1 MAVMGPLAK
10 TGEISQ
16 SLNLWLA
23 AFPIGFL
30 FGYALQRAGLT
41 DSRKIA
47 AAFYLQDVDVP
58 VVMFTAI
65 VVAALGLWGLSLLGV
80 LDIGHVY
87 FVPTY
92 LAPMAVGGLIFGVGM
107 VMGGYCPGTSFAAL
121 VTGKLDALVF
131 ALGFL
136 AGTLLFGDL
145 FPIWKGFYGSDSLGV
160 LRLDQVIGIGLG
172 PTLLLVVLVAVGGSI
187 GLRRLQQYFWH
198 NREGSVPWGIRGLVS
213 LAILTAAVLAFFPNR
228 SFFAIMDTAGS
239 MGGWD
244 WPWEDPCESVMVD
257 PLTAGRLAYGYQD
270 RLRCFDLRDLPD
282 HQRGHLQGAVPATP
296 AELEA
301 MDFDPATLV
310 ILYGRKGA
318 PQVRVAAGTLRRRGL
333 RAFAVEGG
341 FEALEPYYVDPLS
354 PQLKASLS
362 ADQLSELETY
372 RALCAPRP
380 EPQEGAAS
388 R

>member
-1 MAVMGPLAK
+1 MGPLAK
-10 TGEISQ
+10 TGEISE

-30 FGYALQRAGLT
+30 FGYALQRAGMT

-47 AAFYLQDVDVP
+47 AVFYLKDVDVP

-65 VVAALGLWGLSLLGV
+65 VVAALGLWGLSLLEV

-145 FPIWKGFYGSDSLGV
+145 FPIWKGFYESESLGV
-160 LRLDQVIGIGLG
+160 LRLDQVLGIGLG

-198 NREGSVPWGIRGLVS
+198 NREGSAPWGIRGLVG
-213 LAILTAAVLAFFPNR
+213 LAILMAAVMAFFPNR
-228 SFFAIMDTAGS
+228 SFFAITETAGS
-239 MGGWD
+239 MGGWECR
-244 WPWEDPCESVMVD
+244 WEDPCESVMVD
-257 PLTAGRLAYGYQD
+257 PLTAGRLAYDYQD
-270 RLRCFDLRDLPD
+270 RLRCFDLRDPSQ
-282 HQRGHLQGAVPATP
+282 HQSGHLQGAVSVNPA
-296 AELEA
+296 ALEA
-301 MDFDPATLV
+301 MDLDPATLV
-310 ILYGRKGA
+310 ILYGREGD
-318 PQVRVAAGTLRRRGL
+318 PHVREAVGTLRRRGL
-333 RAFAVEGG
+333 RAFAVDGG

-354 PQLKASLS
+354 FRLKATLS

-372 RALCAPRP
+372 RGLCSPLQ
-380 EPQEGAAS
+380 EPQEGVAP

>member
-47 AAFYLQDVDVP
+47 AAFYLKDVDVP

-65 VVAALGLWGLSLLGV
+65 VVAALGLWGLSLLEV
-80 LDIGHVY
+80 LDIGNVY
-87 FVPTY
+87 LVPTY

-145 FPIWKGFYGSDSLGV
+145 FPIWKGFYGSESFGV
-160 LRLDQVIGIGLG
+160 LRLDHVLGIGLG

-187 GLRRLQQYFWH
+187 GLRRLQRYFWH
-198 NREGSVPWGIRGLVS
+198 NVDGTVPRGIRVLVG
-213 LAILTAAVLAFFPNR
+213 LAILIAAVLAFFPNR
-228 SFFAIMDTAGS
+228 SFFAITETAGS

-244 WPWEDPCESVMVD
+244 CRWEDPCESVMVD
-257 PLTAGRLAYGYQD
+257 PLKAGRLAYDYQD
-270 RLRCFDLRDLPD
+270 RLRCFDVRDPFE
-282 HQRGHLQGAVPATP
+282 HQRSHLQGAVSVKP

-301 MDFDPATLV
+301 MDLDPATLV
-310 ILYGRKGA
+310 ILYGRQGD
-318 PQVRVAAGTLRRRGL
+318 PQVREAVGTLRRRGL

-341 FEALEPYYVDPLS
+341 FEALESYYVDPLS
-354 PQLKASLS
+354 PRLKASLS